1 MSASVR
7 LGARPVALL
16 LLCCLVW
23 GLNQVAIKVSVA
35 GVSPLLGAGLRSL
48 VATGLVWL
56 WCRARGEP
64 LFRRDGTGAY
74 GLLIGLMFASEV
86 ALIYWG
92 LAYTTAS
99 RSVIFLYSAP
109 FFVALGAHHFIP
121 GERLTRRRTAGLV
134 LAFAGLCL
142 ACADALSLPSRR
154 ELWGDM
160 LELAAGLLWGATTV
174 VLKVGVVLKVAVVL
188 KKGGRVPLTPP
199 RMLFYQLAI
208 SSVALI
214 GASLAVREAGVVS
227 ASAPVLAAL
236 AYQAVIVAFASYL
249 AWFWLLRRYPASDL
263 APYLFWTPLF
273 GVLAGWALLG
283 DPLSGSLGAAAALI
297 ALGIYLVNRQR
308 YSAPT
313 V

>member
-1 MSASVR
+1 VAANPARVTGSSR
-7 LGARPVALL
+7 LGAQPVALL

-23 GLNQVAIKVSVA
+23 GLNQVAIKMSGA

-48 VATGLVWL
+48 VAAGLVWL
-56 WCRARGEP
+56 WCAIRGEP

-74 GLLIGLMFASEV
+74 GLLIGLLFAAEV

-92 LAYTTAS
+92 LAFTTAS

-109 FFVALGAHHFIP
+109 FFVALGAHRYIP
-121 GERLTRRRTAGLV
+121 GERLTRRRIAGLV

-142 ACADALSLPSRR
+142 ACADALYLPSRR
-154 ELWGDM
+154 ELFGDM
-160 LELAAGLLWGATTV
+160 LELAAGFLWGATTV
-174 VLKVGVVLKVAVVL
+174 LLKKGVVLD
-188 KKGGRVPLTPP
+188 KGGRVPLSPP

-214 GASLAVREAGVVS
+214 GASLALREAGVV
-227 ASAPVLAAL
+227 AATAPVLTAL

-249 AWFWLLRRYPASDL
+249 TWFWLLRRYPASDL
-263 APYLFWTPLF
+263 APHLFWTPLF

-283 DPLSGSLGAAAALI
+283 DPLSGNLGAAAVLI
-297 ALGIYLVNRQR
+297 AVGIYLVNR
-308 YSAPT
+308 
-313 V
+313 

>member
-1 MSASVR
+1 VAAGLARVSGSGR
-7 LGARPVALL
+7 LGALPVALL

-23 GLNQVAIKVSVA
+23 GLNQVAIKMSGA

-48 VATGLVWL
+48 VAAALVWL
-56 WCRARGEP
+56 WCGIRGEP

-74 GLLIGLMFASEV
+74 GLLIGLLFAAEV

-92 LAYTTAS
+92 LAFTTAS

-109 FFVALGAHHFIP
+109 FFVALGAHRYIP
-121 GERLTRRRTAGLV
+121 GERLTRRRIAGLV

-142 ACADALSLPSRR
+142 ACADALYLPSRR
-154 ELWGDM
+154 ELLGDM
-160 LELAAGLLWGATTV
+160 LELAAGFLWGATTV
-174 VLKVGVVLKVAVVL
+174 LL
-188 KKGGRVPLTPP
+188 KKGVAIETSGRVPLSPP

-214 GASLAVREAGVVS
+214 GASLALREPGVV
-227 ASAPVLAAL
+227 AATAPVLAAL

-249 AWFWLLRRYPASDL
+249 AWFWLLRHYPASDL
-263 APYLFWTPLF
+263 APHLFWTPLF

-283 DPLSGSLGAAAALI
+283 DPLSGNLGAAAVLI
-297 ALGIYLVNRQR
+297 AVGIYLVNR
-308 YSAPT
+308 
-313 V
+313 